1 MADQNEMDKIV
12 TPMMEHLCDHLC
24 RFPWETERKE
34 DLEDICAECKMDQY
48 TNEILNTYNRVNDF
62 QNTQCV
68 KLLKEL
74 AIEREKQR
82 WIPIEERL
90 PDRGKMVLLTI
101 EYEPF
106 DVRIVIKS
114 VLMIDGT
121 WRNYGG
127 GTVTDTPIAW
137 RSMPEPFR
145 FEEDR

>member
-1 MADQNEMDKIV
+1 MADQNEMEKIV
-12 TPMMEHLCDHLC
+12 TPMMEHVGDHLC
-24 RFPWETERKE
+24 RFPWETECKE

-82 WIPIEERL
+82 WIPIEECL

>member
-1 MADQNEMDKIV
+1 MADQNDMDKIV
-12 TPMMEHLCDHLC
+12 TPMMEHICDHLC
-24 RFPWETERKE
+24 RFPWETERKA

-48 TNEILNTYNRVNDF
+48 TSDILNTYNRVNDF